1 MQHPQYLFTFLL
13 SSALKW
19 GQINFGIQNESIFK
33 PYDECFVMPC
43 KCFLLRA
50 GLYQKICDWTV
61 LKKVLSTPKTKQ
73 FPLKQIFR

>member
-19 GQINFGIQNESIFK
+19 GQINFRIKNQRIFK
-33 PYDECFVMPC
+33 PYDACFVMPC

-50 GLYQKICDWTV
+50 GLYQNRCDRTV
-61 LKKVLSTPKTKQ
+61 LKKVLSTPKTKE